1 MPSLLGKCA
10 SSAVMMA
17 ACDSNTECFLPESV
31 SPSIRVTSPA
41 MVRNRL
47 LRSRA
52 LSSLSGAD
60 NSASNCA
67 RKESRS
73 LAISFFSFCSVLYAA
88 IPFCNRSFVL
98 LSSTCSAL
106 NESAFIDAWVLR
118 SISSKRNGGFW
129 PGSCFSIHIF
139 KSVCRTVIRAFAT
152 WSPSATVRPSLPC
165 GSSLFW
171 IASYIFSAFSRKQ
184 GHCGKAVI
192 GGNNSAPVSFRMR
205 ASCSIKPHQRNAA
218 SIGL

>member
-106 NESAFIDAWVLR
+106 NESAFIDAWVLYFIKKEWR
-118 SISSKRNGGFW
+118 LLAWLVFLHPYFQVSVPYCYTCFCYVVAFCDCAPISTVWQFFVLDSVIYFFCIQSQAR
-129 PGSCFSIHIF
+129 PLRESCHWW
-139 KSVCRTVIRAFAT
+139 K
-152 WSPSATVRPSLPC
+152 
-165 GSSLFW
+165 
-171 IASYIFSAFSRKQ
+171 
-184 GHCGKAVI
+184 
-192 GGNNSAPVSFRMR
+192 
-205 ASCSIKPHQRNAA
+205 
-218 SIGL
+218 